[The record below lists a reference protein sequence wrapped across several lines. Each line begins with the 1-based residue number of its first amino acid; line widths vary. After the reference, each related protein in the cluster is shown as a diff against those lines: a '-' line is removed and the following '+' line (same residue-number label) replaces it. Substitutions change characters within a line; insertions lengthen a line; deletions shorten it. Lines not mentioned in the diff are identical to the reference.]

1 MRVRL
6 IFLALVGATL
16 LALPAHAMAAERPT
30 NEKLYTDGYDNRQ
43 LLGGQWLLKLD
54 RLNVGKQR
62 HFERQRGAGGWKP
75 ITVPNAW
82 NAGNDSNESMVGGV
96 AYYRKDFI
104 LPGNPNSAVWLARFE
119 SVNYRA
125 TVWLNG
131 TEPAPD
137 RGAYLPFELPAIGR
151 QMRPG
156 VNELVVRVDS
166 RGLRLRLPAAR

>member
-1 MRVRL
+1 MRARL
-6 IFLALVGATL
+6 IFLALLGVVL
-16 LALPAHAMAAERPT
+16 LGVPAHALAAERPT
-30 NEKLYTDGYDNRQ
+30 NEKLYTDGYDDRQ

-62 HFERQRGAGGWKP
+62 HFERQRGTAGWKP

-104 LPGNPNSAVWLARFE
+104 LPGGPKSAVWIARFE

-125 TVWLNG
+125 TVYLNG
-131 TEPAPD
+131 KLTDP
-137 RGAYLPFELPAIGR
+137 RKVFCK
-151 QMRPG
+151 
-156 VNELVVRVDS
+156 
-166 RGLRLRLPAAR
+166 